1 MGWTF
6 SKAFLSVRP
15 RNLSSKPVAQT
26 PMPMATQ
33 AASASQADSASRLMA
48 LMSREEALRGRP
60 SQTDRVRHQLCQ
72 LKLLEVQA
80 HLFES
85 QADRAGLAEQAR
97 DKFVAHQSKVA
108 LLTTDWHNAGRT
120 LPDFWEDDDDDEDP
134 EQDIGVK
141 EWLQRKRGGP
151 ERAAFDPPTPPE
163 ATAP

>member
-26 PMPMATQ
+26 PMSMATQ
-33 AASASQADSASRLMA
+33 AASASRLMA

-97 DKFVAHQSKVA
+97 DKFVVHQSKVA
-108 LLTTDWHNAGRT
+108 LLTTDWHKAGRT
-120 LPDFWEDDDDDEDP
+120 LPDFWEDDDDEDP